1 MLLTLYN
8 NLLALVFMMVA
19 GAVLAKLGYID
30 DRLRQTLNRLIFAF
44 TLPLYVFGS
53 MQTSI
58 TRNLLVTSVY
68 PLAFGAGLSLVNGVA
83 GYSLGRLFRTPIE
96 ERPLF
101 AFMNMF
107 GNNIYLALPMAAAL
121 FGPEGTPIVLLYGL
135 GSDLVLWTLGLGI
148 LARQRSFAWKDL
160 KNLLNPSIIALILGA
175 TAGLLGVRFPFA
187 INEAISKMG
196 GLTTPLA
203 LMLTGAA
210 LMEIKLSER
219 AGLRETAAL
228 LIGKLIVSPALAA
241 LAVILLGLNGVLAQV
256 LVIMASMPT
265 IVRSIV
271 ISDRYGWDSSK
282 TAMGVLVTTIA
293 CFLTIP
299 LVMALLQR

>member
-19 GAVLAKLGYID
+19 GAVLAKMGYID
-30 DRLRQTLNRLIFAF
+30 ERMRQSLNRLIFAF
-44 TLPLYVFGS
+44 TLPLLVFGS

-58 TRNLLVTSVY
+58 TRNLLATSVY

-83 GYSLGRLFRTPIE
+83 AYSLGMLFRTPVE

-107 GNNIYLALPMAAAL
+107 GNNIYLALPMATVL
-121 FGPEGTPIVLLYGL
+121 FGPEGTPIVLVYSL
-135 GSDLVLWTLGLGI
+135 GSDLVLWTLGLAM

-160 KNLLNPSIIALILGA
+160 KNLLNPTLIALILGA
-175 TAGLLGVRFPFA
+175 SAGLLGIKFPFA

-210 LMEIKLSER
+210 LVEVKLSEK
-219 AGLRETAAL
+219 AGLRETVAL
-228 LIGKLIVSPALAA
+228 LIGKLAVSPALAA
-241 LAVILLGLNGVLAQV
+241 LAVVLLGLDGILAQV

-271 ISDRYGWDSSK
+271 LSDRYGWDSRK
-282 TAMGVLVTTIA
+282 TALGVLVTTIG